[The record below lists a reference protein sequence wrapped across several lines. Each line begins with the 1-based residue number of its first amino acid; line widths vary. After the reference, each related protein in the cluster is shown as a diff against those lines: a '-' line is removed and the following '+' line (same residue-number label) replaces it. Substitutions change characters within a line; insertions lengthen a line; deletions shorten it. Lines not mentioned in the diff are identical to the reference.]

1 MLCYRPKN
9 RKTIASPFPS
19 SLFSLLSFHGSF
31 RMVSNLVFIRW
42 QNLFQLR
49 SLQNRHKHPQFGFI
63 EAIRT
68 RSAFLVVT
76 LLIFRSLLLLL
87 LNFLL
92 FGYER
97 PLIKERF
104 PSPQINRSAQSVHF
118 PRITVTIKLLS
129 ALSFLSLH
137 WNCGANW
144 TRTSGI
150 LGCCCVQWYTLP
162 LLRQANGMA
171 HSRCWWTGFP
181 SDFLCVPVIYA
192 TTTIVHYSLYSYAL

>member
-63 EAIRT
+63 VPIRT

-92 FGYER
+92 FEYER

-144 TRTSGI
+144 THTSGI
-150 LGCCCVQWYTLP
+150 LGL
-162 LLRQANGMA
+162 LLRTVVYLTTSAASEWNGPQQMLVDWV
-171 HSRCWWTGFP
+171 SVWLSVCTCY
-181 SDFLCVPVIYA
+181 LCDHDNCP
-192 TTTIVHYSLYSYAL
+192 L